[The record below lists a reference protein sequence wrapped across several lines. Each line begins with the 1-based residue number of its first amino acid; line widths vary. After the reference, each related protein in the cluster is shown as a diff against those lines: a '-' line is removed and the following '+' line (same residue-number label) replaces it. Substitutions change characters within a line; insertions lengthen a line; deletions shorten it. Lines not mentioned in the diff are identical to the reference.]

1 MSVQATESDVE
12 IVVKTTYFIEFTAPA
27 LKGWVL
33 YQTDI
38 DSRNE
43 TMRLANQFL
52 DFNPTHKVRIRSRK
66 TVTTISD
73 VATLSMQRNVTLNGL
88 QENT

>member
-12 IVVKTTYFIEFTAPA
+12 IVVKTVYFIEFTAPA
-27 LKGWVL
+27 FQRWVPL
-33 YQTDI
+33 RFDI

-43 TMRLANQFL
+43 SMQLANQFL
-52 DFNPTHKVRIRSRK
+52 DLNPTHKVRIRSRK

-73 VATLSMQRNVTLNGL
+73 VATLSMQRDVTLNGL